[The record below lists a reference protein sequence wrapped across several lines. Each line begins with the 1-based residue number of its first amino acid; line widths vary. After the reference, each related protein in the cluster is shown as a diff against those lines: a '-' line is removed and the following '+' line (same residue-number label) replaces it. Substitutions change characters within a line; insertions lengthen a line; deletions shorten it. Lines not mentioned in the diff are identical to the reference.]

1 MADPKVLSVT
11 ELSFL
16 LKNVLEI
23 EFPEVWVAGE
33 ISNLSRPQSG
43 HCYFTLKDND
53 AQIRGVLW
61 RGTAERMKFDL
72 KDGMQVICVG
82 NIDLYP
88 PRGTYQLVVRF
99 AEPTGIGPLQ
109 VAFKQLHEK
118 LKAEGLFDSVRKKT
132 IPRIPERIGVIT
144 SPTGAAVRDFLQVLN
159 RRWNFTDITI
169 IPTRVQGDEAT
180 VEIANAIRVAN
191 SVLPKFDVIVITRGG
206 GSLEDLWCFNEEEV
220 VRAIAASAIPTISAI
235 GHEIDVTLSDLAAD
249 ERALTPSEA
258 AEKVVPSRDEII
270 RSVKRSKDYL
280 NQLLFSKLESAVE
293 KLKQIESRPI
303 FRKPLESIRNF
314 QRRLDELET
323 DANRSIR
330 QMTLN
335 QKNQVA
341 ALARQLESVSPLA
354 VLQRGYSVTQ
364 LTDDKSTLVNSVTSI
379 EIGDLVRT
387 QVADGSFIGRVET
400 ISKNEKKNP

>member
-1 MADPKVLSVT
+1 MADPKVLSVA

-118 LKAEGLFDSVRKKT
+118 LKAEGLFEPARKKP

-144 SPTGAAVRDFLQVLN
+144 SPQALQYE
-159 RRWNFTDITI
+159 T
-169 IPTRVQGDEAT
+169 
-180 VEIANAIRVAN
+180 
-191 SVLPKFDVIVITRGG
+191 SSKF
-206 GSLEDLWCFNEEEV
+206 
-220 VRAIAASAIPTISAI
+220 
-235 GHEIDVTLSDLAAD
+235 
-249 ERALTPSEA
+249 
-258 AEKVVPSRDEII
+258 
-270 RSVKRSKDYL
+270 
-280 NQLLFSKLESAVE
+280 
-293 KLKQIESRPI
+293 
-303 FRKPLESIRNF
+303 
-314 QRRLDELET
+314 
-323 DANRSIR
+323 
-330 QMTLN
+330 
-335 QKNQVA
+335 
-341 ALARQLESVSPLA
+341 
-354 VLQRGYSVTQ
+354 
-364 LTDDKSTLVNSVTSI
+364 
-379 EIGDLVRT
+379 
-387 QVADGSFIGRVET
+387 
-400 ISKNEKKNP
+400 

>member
-1 MADPKVLSVT
+1 MADPKVLSVA

-118 LKAEGLFDSVRKKT
+118 LKAEGLFEPARKKP

-180 VEIANAIRVAN
+180 REIANAIRAAN
-191 SVLPKFDVIVITRGG
+191 SITPKFDVLVITRGG

-220 VRAIAASAIPTISAI
+220 VRAIVASAIPTISAI
-235 GHEIDVTLSDLAAD
+235 GHEIDVTLSDLASD

-258 AEKVVPSRDEII
+258 AEKVAPSRDEII
-270 RSVKRSKDYL
+270 RSVNRSKDYL

-293 KLKQIESRPI
+293 KLNQIESRPI

-314 QRRLDELET
+314 QRRLDELEA
-323 DANRSIR
+323 DANRSIS

-354 VLQRGYSVTQ
+354 VLQRGYCVTQ
-364 LTDDKSTLVNSVTSI
+364 LTDEKSSLVNSVTVI
-379 EIGDLVRT
+379 KKGDLVRT
-387 QVADGSFIGRVET
+387 QVADGSFISRIE
-400 ISKNEKKNP
+400 SSE

>member
-1 MADPKVLSVT
+1 MADPKVLSVA
-11 ELSFL
+11 ELSYL

-43 HCYFTLKDND
+43 HCYFTLKDSD

-61 RGTAERMKFDL
+61 RGTAERMKFEL

-118 LKAEGLFDSVRKKT
+118 LKLEGLFDPSKKKP
-132 IPRIPERIGVIT
+132 IPRIPERIAVIT

-180 VEIANAIRVAN
+180 SEIANAIRVAN
-191 SVLPKFDVIVITRGG
+191 AITPHFDVIVITRGG
-206 GSLEDLWCFNEEEV
+206 GSLEDLWCFNEEAV
-220 VRAIAASAIPTISAI
+220 VRAISVSAIPTISAI

-258 AEKVVPSRDEII
+258 AEKVVPSREEII
-270 RSVKRSKDYL
+270 RSVNRSKDYL
-280 NQLLFSKLESAVE
+280 NQLLFSKLDSAVE

-314 QRRLDELET
+314 QRQLDELET
-323 DANRSIR
+323 DANRSVR
-330 QMTLN
+330 QLTLN
-335 QKNQVA
+335 QKNQIV
-341 ALARQLESVSPLA
+341 ALARQLEAVSPLA

-364 LTDDKSTLVNSVTSI
+364 LMDDESTLVNSVTSI
-379 EIGDLVRT
+379 KKGDLVRT
-387 QVADGSFIGRVET
+387 QVADGSFISRVE
-400 ISKNEKKNP
+400 SCE

>member
-1 MADPKVLSVT
+1 
-11 ELSFL
+11 
-16 LKNVLEI
+16 
-23 EFPEVWVAGE
+23 
-33 ISNLSRPQSG
+33 
-43 HCYFTLKDND
+43 
-53 AQIRGVLW
+53 
-61 RGTAERMKFDL
+61 MKFDL

-118 LKAEGLFDSVRKKT
+118 LKAEGLFEPARKKP

-180 VEIANAIRVAN
+180 REIANAIRAAN
-191 SVLPKFDVIVITRGG
+191 SITPKFDVLVITRGG

-220 VRAIAASAIPTISAI
+220 VRAIVASAIPTISAI

-258 AEKVVPSRDEII
+258 AEKVAPSRDEII
-270 RSVKRSKDYL
+270 RSVNRSKDYL

-293 KLKQIESRPI
+293 KLNQIESRPI

-314 QRRLDELET
+314 QRRLDELEA
-323 DANRSIR
+323 DANRSIS

-354 VLQRGYSVTQ
+354 VLQRGYCVTQ
-364 LTDDKSTLVNSVTSI
+364 LTDEKSSLVNSVTVI
-379 EIGDLVRT
+379 KKGDLVRT
-387 QVADGSFIGRVET
+387 QVADGSFISRIE
-400 ISKNEKKNP
+400 SSE

>member
-1 MADPKVLSVT
+1 MADPKVLSVA
-11 ELSFL
+11 ELSYL

-118 LKAEGLFDSVRKKT
+118 LKLEGLFDPSKKKP
-132 IPRIPERIGVIT
+132 IPRIPERIAVIT

-180 VEIANAIRVAN
+180 GEIARAIRVAN
-191 SVLPKFDVIVITRGG
+191 SIKPKFDVIVLTRGG
-206 GSLEDLWCFNEEEV
+206 GSLEDLWCFNEEKV
-220 VRAIAASAIPTISAI
+220 VRAIAASQIPTVSAI

-249 ERALTPSEA
+249 VRALTPSEA
-258 AEKVVPSRDEII
+258 AEKVVPSREEII
-270 RSVKRSKDYL
+270 RSVNRSKDYL
-280 NQLLFSKLESAVE
+280 NQLLFTKLENAVE
-293 KLKQIESRPI
+293 KLTQIESRPI
-303 FRKPLESIRNF
+303 FRKPLESIRNL
-314 QRRLDELET
+314 QRKLDELET
-323 DANRSIR
+323 SANRSVKQLTI
-330 QMTLN
+330 N
-335 QKNQVA
+335 HKNQIA

-364 LTDDKSTLVNSVTSI
+364 LTDQDSTLVNSVTGI
-379 EIGDLVRT
+379 KKGDLVKT
-387 QVADGSFIGRVET
+387 QVADGSFISRVE
-400 ISKNEKKNP
+400 SSE

>member
-1 MADPKVLSVT
+1 MADPKVLSVA
-11 ELSFL
+11 ELSLL

-118 LKAEGLFDSVRKKT
+118 LKAEGLFEPARKKP

-180 VEIANAIRVAN
+180 REIANAIRAAN
-191 SVLPKFDVIVITRGG
+191 SITPKFDVIVITRGG

-220 VRAIAASAIPTISAI
+220 VRAIVASAIPTISAI

-258 AEKVVPSRDEII
+258 AEKVAPSRDEII

-293 KLKQIESRPI
+293 KLNQIESRPI

-314 QRRLDELET
+314 QRRLDELEA

-364 LTDDKSTLVNSVTSI
+364 LTDEKSSLVNSVTVI
-379 EIGDLVRT
+379 KKGDLVRT
-387 QVADGSFIGRVET
+387 QVADGSFISRIE
-400 ISKNEKKNP
+400 SSE

>member
-1 MADPKVLSVT
+1 MADPKVLSVA
-11 ELSFL
+11 ELSLL

-118 LKAEGLFDSVRKKT
+118 LKAEGLFEPARKKP

-144 SPTGAAVRDFLQVLN
+144 SPTGAAVRDFLQVLS

-180 VEIANAIRVAN
+180 REIANAIRAAN
-191 SVLPKFDVIVITRGG
+191 SITPKFDVIVITRGG

-220 VRAIAASAIPTISAI
+220 VRAIVASAIPTISAI

-258 AEKVVPSRDEII
+258 AEKVAPSRDEII

-293 KLKQIESRPI
+293 KLNQIESRPI

-314 QRRLDELET
+314 QRRLDELEA

-364 LTDDKSTLVNSVTSI
+364 LTDEKSSLVNSVTVI
-379 EIGDLVRT
+379 KKGDLVRT
-387 QVADGSFIGRVET
+387 QVADGSFISRIE
-400 ISKNEKKNP
+400 SSE

>member
-1 MADPKVLSVT
+1 MADPKVLSVA

-118 LKAEGLFDSVRKKT
+118 LKAEGLFEPARKKP

-180 VEIANAIRVAN
+180 REIANAIRAAN
-191 SVLPKFDVIVITRGG
+191 SITPKFDVLVITRGG

-220 VRAIAASAIPTISAI
+220 VRAIVASAIPTISAI

-258 AEKVVPSRDEII
+258 AEKVAPSRDEII
-270 RSVKRSKDYL
+270 RSVNRSKDYL

-293 KLKQIESRPI
+293 KLNQIESRPI

-314 QRRLDELET
+314 QRRLDELEA

-354 VLQRGYSVTQ
+354 VLQRGYCVTQ
-364 LTDDKSTLVNSVTSI
+364 LTDEKSSLVNSVTVI
-379 EIGDLVRT
+379 KKGDLVRT
-387 QVADGSFIGRVET
+387 QVADGSFISRIE
-400 ISKNEKKNP
+400 SSE

>member
-1 MADPKVLSVT
+1 MADPKVLSVA
-11 ELSFL
+11 ELSLL

-23 EFPEVWVAGE
+23 EFPEVWVACE

-118 LKAEGLFDSVRKKT
+118 LKAEGLFEPARKKP

-180 VEIANAIRVAN
+180 REIANAIRAAN
-191 SVLPKFDVIVITRGG
+191 SITPKFDVIVITRGG

-220 VRAIAASAIPTISAI
+220 VRAIVASAIPTISAI

-258 AEKVVPSRDEII
+258 AEKVAPSRDEII
-270 RSVKRSKDYL
+270 RSVNRSKDYL

-293 KLKQIESRPI
+293 KLNQIESRPI

-314 QRRLDELET
+314 QRRLDELEA
-323 DANRSIR
+323 DANRSIS

-354 VLQRGYSVTQ
+354 VLQRGYCVTQ
-364 LTDDKSTLVNSVTSI
+364 LTDEKSSLVNSVTVI
-379 EIGDLVRT
+379 KKGDLVRT
-387 QVADGSFIGRVET
+387 QVADGSFISRIE
-400 ISKNEKKNP
+400 SSE